1 MAENV
6 FDDKAIFYSKNCLDK
21 FAAFI
26 QNKIKAQRI
35 FIVCDTNSSK
45 HCLPYFKKCVD
56 DKIAIHI
63 IKIKAGEAQKN
74 FETIGFICAQLNNYF
89 ATRSDVIVNLG
100 GGVVC
105 DAGGFA
111 AAIYKRGMQ
120 FINIPTTLMA
130 MIDAAIGGKTGIN
143 FEGIKNNIGAFH
155 FPAAVFVDVAFL
167 QTLPPRH
174 ITNGFAEAL
183 KHSLIYDK
191 KLWQK
196 IKNISPLDFS
206 ANAKLIERCI
216 KIKCEIVKAD
226 SHENGMRKLL
236 NFGHTI
242 GHAIE
247 SLSML
252 SPTPLLHGEAVMIG
266 MLHES
271 RLSHQY
277 TGLPL
282 NQLKEIENVLNPYIK
297 NQKFKNA
304 TTKQLLPYLLNDKK
318 NNHNHIRYT
327 LLKEIG
333 KGVVDV
339 NCKDEYR
346 S

>member
-1 MAENV
+1 MANNA
-6 FDDKAIFYSKNCLDK
+6 FDDRFIFYSKNCLAN
-21 FAAFI
+21 FSSFI
-26 QNKIKAQRI
+26 QKQIKAQRI
-35 FIVCDTNSSK
+35 FLVCDTNSSK
-45 HCLPYFKKCVD
+45 HCLPYFKKCVG

-63 IKIKAGEAQKN
+63 IKIKAGEAHKN
-74 FETIGFICAQLNNYF
+74 LETAGFICSQLNKYF
-89 ATRSDVIVNLG
+89 ATRSDVIVTLG

-105 DAGGFA
+105 DTGGFA
-111 AAIYKRGMQ
+111 AAIYKRGMH
-120 FINIPTTLMA
+120 FINIPTTLIA

-143 FEGIKNNIGAFH
+143 FESIKNNIGAFH
-155 FPAAVFVDVAFL
+155 FADAVFVDVAFL

-183 KHSLIYDK
+183 KHALIYDK

-196 IKNISPLDFS
+196 IKNISPHEFS

-247 SLSML
+247 SLSL
-252 SPTPLLHGEAVMIG
+252 QSSTPLLHGEAVMIG
-266 MLHES
+266 MLHEAQ
-271 RLSHQY
+271 LSHQY

-282 NQLKEIENVLNPYIK
+282 NQLHEIENVLQPYI
-297 NQKFKNA
+297 NNLKFKNI
-304 TTKQLLPYLLNDKK
+304 TPKQLLPYLMNDKK
-318 NNHNHIRYT
+318 NNRNHIRYT

-339 NCKDEYR
+339 EVAF
-346 S
+346 

>member
-1 MAENV
+1 M
-6 FDDKAIFYSKNCLDK
+6 
-21 FAAFI
+21 
-26 QNKIKAQRI
+26 
-35 FIVCDTNSSK
+35 
-45 HCLPYFKKCVD
+45 
-56 DKIAIHI
+56 
-63 IKIKAGEAQKN
+63 
-74 FETIGFICAQLNNYF
+74 
-89 ATRSDVIVNLG
+89 
-100 GGVVC
+100 
-105 DAGGFA
+105 
-111 AAIYKRGMQ
+111 
-120 FINIPTTLMA
+120 
-130 MIDAAIGGKTGIN
+130 
-143 FEGIKNNIGAFH
+143 GAFH

-183 KHSLIYDK
+183 KHALIYDK

-196 IKNISPLDFS
+196 IKNIAPLEFS

-226 SHENGMRKLL
+226 SNENGMRKLL

-266 MLHES
+266 MLHEA
-271 RLSHQY
+271 RLSHQCA
-277 TGLPL
+277 GLPL
-282 NQLKEIENVLNPYIK
+282 NQLKEIENVLNQYIK

-318 NNHNHIRYT
+318 NNYNHIRYT

-333 KGVVDV
+333 QGMVDL

>member
-45 HCLPYFKKCVD
+45 HCLNYFRKCVG
-56 DKIAIHI
+56 DKFAIHI

-74 FETIGFICAQLNNYF
+74 FETIGFICAQLNKYF
-89 ATRSDVIVNLG
+89 AARSDVIVNLG

-120 FINIPTTLMA
+120 FINIPTTLLA
-130 MIDAAIGGKTGIN
+130 MIDAAIGGKTGVN

-155 FPAAVFVDVAFL
+155 FPEAIFVDLKFL

-183 KHSLIYDK
+183 KHALIYDK
-191 KLWQK
+191 NLWQK
-196 IKNISPLDFS
+196 IKNISPREFS
-206 ANAKLIERCI
+206 ANAKLIECCI

-226 SHENGMRKLL
+226 SNENGLRKLL

-242 GHAIE
+242 GHAVE

-252 SPTPLLHGEAVMIG
+252 SPAPLLHGEAVMIG
-266 MLHES
+266 MLHEA
-271 RLSHQY
+271 RLSHQN

-282 NQLKEIENVLNPYIK
+282 NQLKEIENVLNPYIR
-297 NQKFKNA
+297 NQKFKNT
-304 TTKQLLPYLLNDKK
+304 TTKELLPYLLNDKK

-339 NCKDEYR
+339 EGVFG
-346 S
+346 